1 MTLYSK
7 LAEVEAKVGQIEER
21 LGLPQR
27 KNLLVRQIT
36 HNHVAK
42 TSVITDHLITPKPY
56 ITNVAPRL
64 VNLQVASEGV
74 DQVFIAASDT
84 QVEIPRTYL
93 KSFFLTVG
101 SLKTIYM
108 IDPPLNPDGSILY
121 TNPVTRTIN
130 GYFHN
135 LIYLADNDP
144 TRWILVLR
152 QETDKR

>member
-7 LAEVEAKVGQIEER
+7 LAEVEAKVGQIETK

-27 KNLLVRQIT
+27 KNLLVRQIVN
-36 HNHVAK
+36 NHIAK

-84 QVEIPRTYL
+84 QVEIPRTYP
-93 KSFFLTVG
+93 KNFFLTVG

-108 IDPPLNPDGSILY
+108 IDPPLTSGGAISYINP
-121 TNPVTRTIN
+121 TTKTIN

-135 LIYLADNDP
+135 LIYLSDNDP
-144 TRWILVLR
+144 TRWLLVLR